1 MAMDG
6 KARSAKAAKKRLNTK
21 EVELRHTVRCGI
33 KQMLSDLMCWNEI
46 SEMGEALQLL
56 ILNAVPESALL
67 YRNADIPLM
76 PTEMIRHH
84 ARRGI
89 QDQLDDLAGR
99 MFGASHKHVIELLIL
114 CAHDAGP
121 EGSANYLRIPRHEI
135 VISENVARK
144 FHNESM
150 RELMKDPGDEP
161 IPAPVSLASRVEP
174 LLSTV

>member
-1 MAMDG
+1 MATDG
-6 KARSAKAAKKRLNTK
+6 KARSAKAAKKRLTTK

-33 KQMLSDLMCWNEI
+33 KQMLGDLMRWNEI

-67 YRNADIPLM
+67 YRDTNIPLL

-84 ARRGI
+84 ARQGI
-89 QDQLDDLAGR
+89 QDRLDDLAGQ

-121 EGSANYLRIPRHEI
+121 EGSDNYLRIPRHEI
-135 VISENVARK
+135 TISENVSRK
-144 FHNESM
+144 LEFAYK
-150 RELMKDPGDEP
+150 REELR
-161 IPAPVSLASRVEP
+161 ISLDG
-174 LLSTV
+174 

>member
-21 EVELRHTVRCGI
+21 EVELRHTVRYGI
-33 KQMLSDLMCWNEI
+33 KQMLSDLMFWNEI

-56 ILNAVPESALL
+56 ILNADPESALL

-76 PTEMIRHH
+76 PSEMIRHH
-84 ARRGI
+84 ARQGI
-89 QDQLDDLAGR
+89 QGRLDDLAKQ

-121 EGSANYLRIPRHEI
+121 EASTNYLRIPRH
-135 VISENVARK
+135 VITI
-144 FHNESM
+144 NESVSRKLELAYQREAM
-150 RELMKDPGDEP
+150 RIDND
-161 IPAPVSLASRVEP
+161 
-174 LLSTV
+174 

>member
-6 KARSAKAAKKRLNTK
+6 KARSAKAALKRQAMK
-21 EVELRHTVRCGI
+21 EVELRHTVRYGI
-33 KQMLSDLMCWNEI
+33 KQMLGDLMHWNKI

-76 PTEMIRHH
+76 PAEMIRHH
-84 ARRGI
+84 ARQGI
-89 QDQLDDLAGR
+89 QDRLDDLAGQ

-121 EGSANYLRIPRHEI
+121 EGSAKHLRIPRHEI
-135 VISENVARK
+135 TINENVSRKLDQARI
-144 FHNESM
+144 
-150 RELMKDPGDEP
+150 REELRMGRDD
-161 IPAPVSLASRVEP
+161 
-174 LLSTV
+174 

>member
-1 MAMDG
+1 MAADG
-6 KARSAKAAKKRLNTK
+6 KARSAKAALKRQAMK

-46 SEMGEALQLL
+46 SEIGEALQLL

-84 ARRGI
+84 ARQGI
-89 QDQLDDLAGR
+89 QNRLDDLAR
-99 MFGASHKHVIELLIL
+99 QMFGASHKHVIELTIL

-121 EGSANYLRIPRHEI
+121 KSSAKYLRIPRHEI
-135 VISENVARK
+135 VISENVTRMFRGQSLGEIK
-144 FHNESM
+144 KN
-150 RELMKDPGDEP
+150 PGDE
-161 IPAPVSLASRVEP
+161 IIEP
-174 LLSTV
+174 L